1 MPAEQVFQVSE
12 EQAGM
17 RLDIYLSCMLP
28 DVSRSRIQSL
38 IKAGKVLLNG
48 APAKA
53 KEPVGANDQVTW
65 DEPPAVPCETAGAED
80 IALDILY
87 EDDSLI
93 VLNKPA
99 GMVVHPG
106 AGHAHGTLVSAL
118 LHHCGSLSSIGG
130 VERPGI
136 VHRLDK
142 ETSGCIVVAKTDVA
156 HQSLSEQFANREIKK
171 TYLAVTGIVPR
182 QRKGTINA
190 PIARHRVH
198 RQKMTV
204 TEGRGRE
211 AVSDYLVLAEAP
223 NRCLIECKPHTGR
236 THQIRVHL
244 KYLGTPILGDIL
256 YGKRGDFDR
265 HMLHAWKLEFRHP
278 VTGEQMAFEATPP
291 AEFRIS

>member
-1 MPAEQVFQVSE
+1 MATEQVFRVE
-12 EQAGM
+12 AEQANM

-28 DVSRSRIQSL
+28 DVSRSRIQNV
-38 IKAGKVLLNG
+38 IKAGEALLNG
-48 APAKA
+48 QPARA
-53 KEPVGANDQVTW
+53 KEPVAAGDEVTW
-65 DEPPAVPCETAGAED
+65 KEPPVVACETATAEKID
-80 IALDILY
+80 LNILY
-87 EDDSLI
+87 EDAVLI

-106 AGHAHGTLVSAL
+106 AGNVTGTLVSAL

-171 TYLAVTGIVPR
+171 TYLAVCGITPR
-182 QRKGTINA
+182 QRKGVINA
-190 PIARHRVH
+190 PIARHRVY

-211 AVSDYLVLAEAP
+211 AVSDYLVLASNA

-244 KYLGTPILGDIL
+244 KYIGSPILGDLL

-278 VTGEQMAFEATPP
+278 VSGEQVAFEAPP
-291 AEFRIS
+291 PPEFRIA

>member
-1 MPAEQVFQVSE
+1 MSAEQVFQVSE

-38 IKAGKVLLNG
+38 IKADKVLLNG
-48 APAKA
+48 QPAKA
-53 KEPVGANDQVTW
+53 KEPVAAGDQVSW
-65 DEPPAVPCETAGAED
+65 DEPPAVACETASAEK

-87 EDDSLI
+87 EDDVLI

-156 HQSLSEQFANREIKK
+156 HQVLSEQFANREIKK
-171 TYLAVTGIVPR
+171 TYLAVTGITPR
-182 QRKGTINA
+182 QRKGVINA

-211 AVSDYLVLAEAP
+211 AVSDYLVLAETP
-223 NRCLIECKPHTGR
+223 TRCLIECKPHTGR

-244 KYLGTPILGDIL
+244 KYIGSPILGDIL
-256 YGKRGDFDR
+256 YGKRGDFTR

-278 VTGEQMAFEATPP
+278 VSGETMAFEAPP
-291 AEFRIS
+291 PPEFRIA